1 MLIASTLPLVVWA
14 QQQAAVPRF
23 ASLTVIVFLVLF
35 VGSLVGWLVASV
47 LGFARAR
54 AFGPATRWFAFSCV
68 CLLGFNLHLLA
79 VAMLGMTE
87 TDPEKVLSFGAFA
100 PLFLLLGSVCAIIGF
115 LRLTNP
121 RP

>member
-1 MLIASTLPLVVWA
+1 MLIASTLPLLWA
-14 QQQAAVPRF
+14 QAPVPRSI
-23 ASLTVIVFLVLF
+23 SLTVIVFLILF
-35 VGSLVGWLVASV
+35 VGSLLGWLIATV

-54 AFGPATRWFAFSCV
+54 AFGPATRWFALSCV

-79 VAMLGMTE
+79 VAIFGLNE
-87 TDPEKVLSFGAFA
+87 TDPEKVISFGLFA
-100 PLFLLLGSVCAIIGF
+100 MLFPLLGSICAIIGF

>member
-1 MLIASTLPLVVWA
+1 MLNASILPLLAWAQATPRFGTSLTIVVFLILFIGSLLGWLIAV
-14 QQQAAVPRF
+14 
-23 ASLTVIVFLVLF
+23 
-35 VGSLVGWLVASV
+35 V

-54 AFGPATRWFAFSCV
+54 AFGPATRWFTFACV

-79 VAMLGMTE
+79 VAVFGMTE

-100 PLFLLLGSVCAIIGF
+100 PLFLLLGSICAIIGF